1 MLDSKMTTQL
11 DLKYYGWL
19 ISQVQI
25 TSNRTYFEL
34 FERMHN
40 LEFVWFVPNDDN
52 RIQDGLDLR
61 TEFLDG
67 RHGKLH
73 LGGATVLEVL
83 IALSRRTAFT
93 AGGKAEHW
101 AWKLL
106 KNLRLNKMFD
116 PLTDQ
121 ARSKIDDILEALVWR
136 TYQTNGRG
144 GFFPVTHSL
153 DDQTKLEIWYQMNV
167 YVMEMQDH

>member
-1 MLDSKMTTQL
+1 MLDSKMTTQI
-11 DLKYYGWL
+11 DVKYYGWL
-19 ISQVQI
+19 ISQIQI

-52 RIQDGLDLR
+52 RVQDGLDLR
-61 TEFLDG
+61 AEFLDG
-67 RHGKLH
+67 RHSKLH

-83 IALSRRTAFT
+83 VALSRRTAFT
-93 AGGKAEHW
+93 AGGSAKQW
-101 AWKLL
+101 AWKLV
-106 KNLRLNKMFD
+106 KNLRLNKMSD
-116 PLTDQ
+116 PLSDQ
-121 ARSKIDDILEALVWR
+121 DRNKIDDILEALVWR
-136 TYQTNGRG
+136 TYEQNGQG
-144 GFFPVTHSL
+144 GFFPVAHSL